1 MKKEG
6 KNLFMEYQAI
16 YPSVWENASR
26 RDEIFS
32 YAEGYKVFLNCC
44 KTERDAVRY
53 IRTLALENGFA
64 DAGDE
69 NREPLS
75 PGTKLFSCKQN
86 KAMAML
92 TVGARP
98 ISESLRII
106 CAHIDS
112 PRLDV
117 RPNPVSSDGDL
128 VRFRTHYYGG
138 IKKYQWVTQPLAL
151 HGRAIRAGGEAV
163 DFSLG
168 EAPDEPVFYISD
180 LPKHLSSE
188 QVKKPLGDGISGE
201 ELNALAGSGFDTQLL
216 ALLKDRCRLTAR
228 ELSTAELTFVPAGQ
242 ARDVGF
248 DGSLIAAYGQ
258 DDKIC
263 AYAALQALLQTASPV
278 YTSLVIFADKEEV
291 GSVGTTGMN
300 TRMLENFASQM
311 LSRLDGYSEP
321 ALRQALERSEF
332 ISADVIA
339 GFDSNYPSAF
349 EPDNSARL
357 GHGPV
362 LIKYTGQNGKKG
374 SNAAGAEFLAALRD
388 TFDDA
393 GVCWQLG
400 EMGKIDLGG
409 GGTIAPFAAQYGM
422 SCVDCGPALLSM
434 HAPYELTS
442 KADAY
447 ETFRAYRV
455 FFESWRSIGIYL

>member
-75 PGTKLFSCKQN
+75 PGAKLFSCKQN

-98 ISESLRII
+98 ISEGLRII

-201 ELNALAGSGFDTQLL
+201 DLNALAGSGFEAQLL
-216 ALLKDRCRLTAR
+216 ALLKDRCRLTPR

-300 TRMLENFASQM
+300 T
-311 LSRLDGYSEP
+311 
-321 ALRQALERSEF
+321 
-332 ISADVIA
+332 
-339 GFDSNYPSAF
+339 
-349 EPDNSARL
+349 
-357 GHGPV
+357 
-362 LIKYTGQNGKKG
+362 
-374 SNAAGAEFLAALRD
+374 
-388 TFDDA
+388 
-393 GVCWQLG
+393 
-400 EMGKIDLGG
+400 
-409 GGTIAPFAAQYGM
+409 
-422 SCVDCGPALLSM
+422 
-434 HAPYELTS
+434 
-442 KADAY
+442 
-447 ETFRAYRV
+447 
-455 FFESWRSIGIYL
+455 

>member
-1 MKKEG
+1 
-6 KNLFMEYQAI
+6 MEYQEV
-16 YPSVWENASR
+16 YPSVWAKAAR
-26 RDEIFS
+26 REDIFS
-32 YAEGYKVFLNCC
+32 FAEGYKDFLNHC
-44 KTERDAVRY
+44 KTERDAVRH
-53 IRTLALENGFA
+53 IQKLLMENGFPDGSEA
-64 DAGDE
+64 SQNPLKAGM
-69 NREPLS
+69 RLY
-75 PGTKLFSCKQN
+75 SCKQN
-86 KAMAML
+86 KAVAVL
-92 TVGARP
+92 TVGTRP
-98 ISESLRII
+98 ISEGLRII

-117 RPNPVSSDGDL
+117 RPNPVSADGGL
-128 VRFRTHYYGG
+128 IRFRTHYYGG

-168 EAPDEPVFYISD
+168 EMPDEPVFYISD
-180 LPKHLSSE
+180 LPKHLSAE
-188 QVKKPLGDGISGE
+188 QAKRPLGDGISGE
-201 ELNALAGSGFDTQLL
+201 ELNALAGSGTEDQLIR
-216 ALLKDRCRLTAR
+216 LLKERYRLTLQ
-228 ELSTAELTFVPAGQ
+228 ELATAELSFVPAGR
-242 ARDVGF
+242 ARDVGL

-263 AYAALQALLQTASPV
+263 AYAALQAMLQVTSPD
-278 YTSLVIFADKEEV
+278 YTSMLVFADKEEV
-291 GSVGTTGMN
+291 GSVGATGMN
-300 TRMLENFASQM
+300 TRMLENFAAQ
-311 LSRLDGYSEP
+311 LLCRLEGYSES
-321 ALRQALERSEF
+321 ALRQALEHAEF

-349 EPDNSARL
+349 EPDNTARL

-393 GVCWQLG
+393 GICWQMG
-400 EMGKIDLGG
+400 EMGRIDLGG

-442 KADAY
+442 KADVY
-447 ETFRAYRV
+447 ETYRAYRA
-455 FFESWRSIGIYL
+455 FLESRRPVGMYL

>member
-1 MKKEG
+1 MK
-6 KNLFMEYQAI
+6 YQEM
-16 YPSVWENASR
+16 YPSVWEKASG

-32 YAEGYKVFLNCC
+32 FAEGYKDFLNQC
-44 KTERDAVRY
+44 KTERDAVSH
-53 IRTLALENGFA
+53 IRKLLLKNGFLDGNNA
-64 DAGDE
+64 NQNPLQAGD
-69 NREPLS
+69 RLY
-75 PGTKLFSCKQN
+75 SCKQN
-86 KAMAML
+86 KSMAML
-92 TVGARP
+92 TIGTRP
-98 ISESLRII
+98 ISEGLRII

-112 PRLDV
+112 PRLDL
-117 RPNPVSSDGDL
+117 RPNPVCGDGDII
-128 VRFRTHYYGG
+128 RFRTHYYGG

-168 EAPDEPVFYISD
+168 EKPDEPVFYISD
-180 LPKHLSSE
+180 LPKHLSAE
-188 QVKKPLGDGISGE
+188 QAKKPLGDGICGE
-201 ELNALAGSGFDTQLL
+201 ELNALAGSGTDAQLL
-216 ALLKDRCRLTAR
+216 TLLKDRWHLTLQEIA
-228 ELSTAELTFVPAGQ
+228 TAELSFVPAGQ

-263 AYAALQALLQTASPV
+263 VYAALQAFFQVPNPV
-278 YTSLVIFADKEEV
+278 YTTMFVLADKEEV
-291 GSVGTTGMN
+291 GSVGATGMN
-300 TRMLENFASQM
+300 TRMLENFAVQL
-311 LSRLDGYSEP
+311 LSRMEDYSAA
-321 ALRQALERSEF
+321 ALRQALERAEF

-339 GFDSNYPSAF
+339 GYDSNYPSAF
-349 EPDNSARL
+349 EPGNTARL

-388 TFDDA
+388 TFDNA
-393 GVCWQLG
+393 GVCWQVG
-400 EMGKIDLGG
+400 EMGRIDLGG

-447 ETFRAYRV
+447 ETFRAYRA
-455 FFESWRSIGIYL
+455 FFESRQPIGIYL